1 MLLVNW
7 KNDDHYESKILL
19 SMQTLTYSKSTI
31 EILKTVRNMFKVNNK
46 DTNDV
51 PDVVLVSLMFNSHV
65 FLVLLLLTLK
75 K

>member
-31 EILKTVRNMFKVNNK
+31 EILKTVRHMFKVNNK

-51 PDVVLVSLMFNSHV
+51 PDVVLESLMFNSHV

>member
-51 PDVVLVSLMFNSHV
+51 PDVVLESLMFNSHA

>member
-51 PDVVLVSLMFNSHV
+51 PDVVQESLMFNSHV

>member
-31 EILKTVRNMFKVNNK
+31 EILKTVRNIFKVNNK

-51 PDVVLVSLMFNSHV
+51 PDVVLESLMFNSHV